1 MIKIKA
7 ITTVL
12 HSSSTKFQ
20 KVEVAD
26 KLGCMQSLRWSNLLI
41 LMSFSCPFNL
51 ALGGFLAALGVLSDH
66 QI

>member
-7 ITTVL
+7 ITTAL

-26 KLGCMQSLRWSNLLI
+26 KIRVYAES
-41 LMSFSCPFNL
+41 
-51 ALGGFLAALGVLSDH
+51 
-66 QI
+66 